1 MFGFH
6 FMMFAN
12 YTFALV
18 QIERSEEV
26 LVVWFFQILFNSIC
40 IIVLYIHAIYAI
52 VRTFLQKSKDKK
64 VKKSDYERVGDLNSE
79 DVNDYDVD

>member
-1 MFGFH
+1 
-6 FMMFAN
+6 MMFAN